1 MTCIGV
7 KNQLRPWRFLRNCE
21 AVLGGDHDVGN
32 AVCHQDRHAEFAEMR
47 PCRSIAL
54 PPRHDR
60 LALSATG
67 FRRNGR
73 ALPEANAIEMPS
85 GGRGP
90 SFGFREEQELDIL
103 ASRCCLCCDFRDAWL
118 RRRAVGPPGPE
129 PAITRWRTRSGQVN
143 AT

>member
-1 MTCIGV
+1 
-7 KNQLRPWRFLRNCE
+7 
-21 AVLGGDHDVGN
+21 
-32 AVCHQDRHAEFAEMR
+32 MR

-54 PPRHDR
+54 PPRRDR

-85 GGRGP
+85 GGRDP

-103 ASRCCLCCDFRDAWL
+103 AGRRCLCCDFPGAGM
-118 RRRAVGPPGPE
+118 RRGAVGTTRPRARDRKMAYTLWPG
-129 PAITRWRTRSGQVN
+129 
-143 AT
+143 

>member
-1 MTCIGV
+1 
-7 KNQLRPWRFLRNCE
+7 
-21 AVLGGDHDVGN
+21 
-32 AVCHQDRHAEFAEMR
+32 MR

-60 LALSATG
+60 LALPATRC
-67 FRRNGR
+67 RRNGR

-103 ASRCCLCCDFRDAWL
+103 ASRRCLCCDFRDAWM
-118 RRRAVGPPGPE
+118 RRRGVGTTGPRARDQKMAYTLWPG
-129 PAITRWRTRSGQVN
+129 
-143 AT
+143 

>member
-7 KNQLRPWRFLRNCE
+7 EKQLRPWRFLRNCE
-21 AVLGGDHDVGN
+21 AMLGRDHDIGK
-32 AVCHQDRHAEFAEMR
+32 AVSHQDRHAELAKMR

-60 LALSATG
+60 VALSAPG

-73 ALPEANAIEMPS
+73 ELSEANAIEMPS

-90 SFGFREEQELDIL
+90 SCGFREEQELDIVP
-103 ASRCCLCCDFRDAWL
+103 SRRCPRCDLRD
-118 RRRAVGPPGPE
+118 P
-129 PAITRWRTRSGQVN
+129 
-143 AT
+143 

>member
-7 KNQLRPWRFLRNCE
+7 EKQFRHWRFLRNCE
-21 AVLGGDHDVGN
+21 AVLGRDHYIGN
-32 AVCHQDRHAEFAEMR
+32 AVFYQDRHAEPAQMG
-47 PCRSIAL
+47 PCPSIAL
-54 PPRHDR
+54 PPRRDR
-60 LALSATG
+60 LALSTTG

-103 ASRCCLCCDFRDAWL
+103 ASRCCLCCDFRDPWM
-118 RRRAVGPPGPE
+118 RRRAVGATGARARDNKMAYALRPG
-129 PAITRWRTRSGQVN
+129 
-143 AT
+143 

>member
-1 MTCIGV
+1 
-7 KNQLRPWRFLRNCE
+7 
-21 AVLGGDHDVGN
+21 
-32 AVCHQDRHAEFAEMR
+32 MR

-90 SFGFREEQELDIL
+90 SFGFRGAQELDIP
-103 ASRCCLCCDFRDAWL
+103 ASRRCLCCDFRDAWM
-118 RRRAVGPPGPE
+118 RRRAVGATGPRARDHKMAYTLRPG
-129 PAITRWRTRSGQVN
+129 
-143 AT
+143 